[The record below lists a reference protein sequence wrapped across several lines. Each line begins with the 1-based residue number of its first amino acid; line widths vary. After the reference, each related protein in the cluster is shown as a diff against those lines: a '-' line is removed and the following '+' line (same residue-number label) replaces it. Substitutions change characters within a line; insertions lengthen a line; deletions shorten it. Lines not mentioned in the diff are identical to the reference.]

1 MTSINFWFK
10 TCVVEYMIDFSTMF
24 FSWMSA
30 LRQLEGLRESK
41 KKLLFVLK
49 QGKKFVDFGEFSKN
63 QASLGFRD
71 LSLVRFQYCYST
83 MLFWLL

>member
-1 MTSINFWFK
+1 
-10 TCVVEYMIDFSTMF
+10 
-24 FSWMSA
+24 MSA

-63 QASLGFRD
+63 QASLVFRD
-71 LSLVRFQYCYST
+71 YL
-83 MLFWLL
+83 

>member
-71 LSLVRFQYCYST
+71 YL
-83 MLFWLL
+83 